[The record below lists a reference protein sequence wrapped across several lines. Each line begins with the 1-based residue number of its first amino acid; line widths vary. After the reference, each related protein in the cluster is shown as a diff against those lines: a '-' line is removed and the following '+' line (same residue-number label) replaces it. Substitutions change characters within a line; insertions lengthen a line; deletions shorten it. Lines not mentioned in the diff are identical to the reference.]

1 MNRHVCKTVSAWAAL
16 AMLIACGGCTN
27 FRDMMLY
34 SFAKAPIKTVPA
46 EFDKFS
52 GKRVAVVIFADQAV
66 QYEYPMAR
74 LELATVVAQEIR
86 AKLTKA
92 NVVDPR
98 IILEQQDS
106 DIHWDSMEKTRFG
119 KLFGADYVLYVA
131 LVDFSTREVGSLELV
146 RGRIVADVALY
157 STEQEESK
165 SCQWRNPNLR
175 IEFPG
180 GNDAKVRLSENDI
193 RYQTEKVFADTL
205 VKKFY
210 THKVEME

>member
-1 MNRHVCKTVSAWAAL
+1 MNRHICAAV
-16 AMLIACGGCTN
+16 AACVMASCGGCTN
-27 FRDMMLY
+27 VRDFTLY
-34 SFAKAPIKTVPA
+34 SMAKAPVKTVHA
-46 EFDKFS
+46 EFDKLE

-74 LELATVVAQEIR
+74 LELATVVAEEIR
-86 AKLTKA
+86 AKLKKA

-98 IILEQQDS
+98 IVLEQQDS
-106 DIHWDSMEKTRFG
+106 DIHWDSMEKTKFG

-131 LVDFSTREVGSLELV
+131 LVDFSTREVGSLDLV

-157 STEQEESK
+157 STTEEESK
-165 SCQWRNPNLR
+165 ACQWRNTNMRTL
-175 IEFPG
+175 FPG
-180 GNDAKVRLSENDI
+180 GNGVKVNRTENDV
-193 RYQTEKVFADTL
+193 RYQTEKAFADGL